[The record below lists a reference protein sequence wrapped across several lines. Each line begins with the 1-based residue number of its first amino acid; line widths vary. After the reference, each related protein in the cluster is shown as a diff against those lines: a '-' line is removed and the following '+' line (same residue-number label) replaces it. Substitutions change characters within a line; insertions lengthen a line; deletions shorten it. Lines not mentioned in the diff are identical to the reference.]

1 MPSVFIKY
9 QVHTVQVGGSQTE
22 LRSPALRIATHKPG
36 YRAQGRDLCAIIQGR
51 CRLTVSSGPMLRPNT
66 KLKTAHCEA

>member
-36 YRAQGRDLCAIIQGR
+36 YRAQGRDLMRYYPGTLSLD
-51 CRLTVSSGPMLRPNT
+51 RLFGADAAAEHETQDSPL
-66 KLKTAHCEA
+66 